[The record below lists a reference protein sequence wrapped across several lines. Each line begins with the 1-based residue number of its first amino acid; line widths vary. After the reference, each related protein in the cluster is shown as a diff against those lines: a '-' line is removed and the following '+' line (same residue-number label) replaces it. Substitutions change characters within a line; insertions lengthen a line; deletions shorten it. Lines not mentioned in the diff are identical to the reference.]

1 MKTNR
6 KIFLACLCC
15 FLLTFCFSLSL
26 ADYPFDSVTMIVP
39 YGAGGTTDVVG
50 RQFAAALGKALG
62 TTFVVEN
69 QGGASGAIGCQA
81 ALDADRDGSVVLF
94 MADSLGTQRVM
105 DISSMSY
112 ADFDPI
118 MVVANDPKVLVV
130 SGDSPYETI
139 DQLLSDIAAKP
150 GMVQMSYTGPGGSGH
165 VQALIMNQYGYVP
178 ALTPYGSGADCY
190 RAVLSGEVVF
200 TNSNFSTVAS
210 LIESGDLRLLAVAA
224 TERMPA
230 FPDVPA
236 LSEKMENS
244 EALLSI
250 PYTPLS
256 LLVAKGVPDDIQAK
270 LREGALLAVQDP
282 DFDAFMTAN
291 SIDKLYEKYTTLEG
305 IRDFYSE
312 WESVVSWLIFDAGA
326 AAVSPEE
333 FGIPR
338 AQ

>member
-1 MKTNR
+1 MR
-6 KIFLACLCC
+6 KNQMLLLASLLC
-15 FLLTFCFSLSL
+15 FLLTFCFSTSL
-26 ADYPFDSVTMIVP
+26 ADYPFDQVTMIVP

-81 ALDADRDGSVVLF
+81 ALDAERDGSVVLF

-105 DISSMSY
+105 DISNMSY

-118 MVVANDPKVLVV
+118 LAVANDPKVLVV
-130 SGDSPYETI
+130 AGNSPYKTI

-200 TNSNFSTVAS
+200 TNSNLSTVAS

-224 TERMPA
+224 AERMA
-230 FPDVPA
+230 TYPDVPA

-256 LLVAKGVPDDIQAK
+256 LLVAKGVPDDVQAK
-270 LREGALLAVQDP
+270 LREGALLASQDP
-282 DFDAFMTAN
+282 EFNAFMEKN
-291 SIDKLYEKYTTLEG
+291 SIDKLYEKYTTLDE
-305 IRDFYSE
+305 IRAFYSE
-312 WESVVSWLIFDAGA
+312 WESVVSWLIWDAGA

-333 FGIPR
+333 FSIPR

>member
-1 MKTNR
+1 
-6 KIFLACLCC
+6 
-15 FLLTFCFSLSL
+15 
-26 ADYPFDSVTMIVP
+26 
-39 YGAGGTTDVVG
+39 
-50 RQFAAALGKALG
+50 
-62 TTFVVEN
+62 
-69 QGGASGAIGCQA
+69 
-81 ALDADRDGSVVLF
+81 
-94 MADSLGTQRVM
+94 MADL
-105 DISSMSY
+105 Y
-112 ADFDPI
+112 
-118 MVVANDPKVLVV
+118 
-130 SGDSPYETI
+130 
-139 DQLLSDIAAKP
+139 
-150 GMVQMSYTGPGGSGH
+150 YTGPGGSGH
-165 VQALIMNQYGYVP
+165 VQALIMNQYGYIP

-224 TERMPA
+224 TERMAA

-244 EALLSI
+244 EALLTI

-256 LLVAKGVPDDIQAK
+256 LLVAKGVPEDVQAK
-270 LREGALLAVQDP
+270 LREGALAASQDP

-291 SIDKLYEKYTTLEG
+291 SIDKLYEKYTTLDE
-305 IRDFYSE
+305 IRAFYSE
-312 WESVVSWLIFDAGA
+312 WESVVSWLIWDAGA